1 MSVSRTVLD
10 RAVATMQGLTYA
22 EVLEQVLGLAVDVQL
37 AVLRVL
43 GEVQSGDLGD
53 VLVLALTL
61 LLLKLEGDAT
71 DGATLNTLHQ
81 VGGVASN
88 LCKENPSQQI
98 RRIILSTVAS
108 RRSPGSKDSARRVLT
123 LLRRRLEAMMAISSQ
138 MRLLVSKSR
147 VRRG

>member
-53 VLVLALTL
+53 VLVLALALLFLELERDTADGTTL
-61 LLLKLEGDAT
+61 D
-71 DGATLNTLHQ
+71 TLHQ
-81 VGGVASN
+81 VSGVAGN
-88 LCKENPSQQI
+88 LGIEC
-98 RRIILSTVAS
+98 
-108 RRSPGSKDSARRVLT
+108 
-123 LLRRRLEAMMAISSQ
+123 
-138 MRLLVSKSR
+138 
-147 VRRG
+147 